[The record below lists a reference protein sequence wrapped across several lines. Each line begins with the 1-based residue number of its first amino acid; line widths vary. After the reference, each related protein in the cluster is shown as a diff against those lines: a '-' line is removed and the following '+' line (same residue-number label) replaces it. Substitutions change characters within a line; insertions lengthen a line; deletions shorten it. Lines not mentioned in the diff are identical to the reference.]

1 MLGCRVAGRYEL
13 LVVMTL
19 TVGLMG
25 SVSVLWLGSH
35 DGSLG
40 PKLRPSE
47 LVAAAKA

>member
-1 MLGCRVAGRYEL
+1 MLGCRAAWRYEP

-19 TVGLMG
+19 IVGLVG
-25 SVSVLWLGSH
+25 SVSVLRVGNH

-47 LVAAAKA
+47 LVAAAKE